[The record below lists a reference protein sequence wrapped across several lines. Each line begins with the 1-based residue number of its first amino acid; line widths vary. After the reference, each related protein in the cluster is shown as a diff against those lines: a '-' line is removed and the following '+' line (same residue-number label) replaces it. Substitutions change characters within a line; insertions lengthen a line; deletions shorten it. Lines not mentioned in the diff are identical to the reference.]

1 MFEDKIANINSER
14 RQRTNIDEY
23 GQRWQR
29 IGEQP
34 ATLRE
39 ELRAR
44 RMEISESGKNAV
56 TSNVDDTQ

>member
-44 RMEISESGKNAV
+44 RMEIS
-56 TSNVDDTQ
+56 